1 MPILAALWNARSLAP
16 WAIAALAVAAALW
29 FRAEAASCRASVAI
43 EAAKAEEAVR
53 QARDADAAKTRAL
66 AEQAAQAKAELQAQS
81 QAAFQAIARAKSDP
95 NCARTP
101 AGAAFDAT
109 VLPGK
114 K

>member
-1 MPILAALWNARSLAP
+1 MLALPTVLRLVP
-16 WAIAALAVAAALW
+16 WGIAALAVTAALW
-29 FRAEAASCRASVAI
+29 FRAEAASCRASVAL

-95 NCARTP
+95 SCARTP
-101 AGAAFDAT
+101 AAGAFDAT
-109 VLPGK
+109 VLPKVGK
-114 K
+114 